1 MVGSVKRGRP
11 QMPFGHL
18 RIAARGVHM
27 RSRSLVVSMAIGA
40 IALAVASAPAG
51 AAFPGT
57 NGRVA
62 FVSNPTGDRDILTM
76 NPDGSGI
83 VNVTGDP
90 GAPGF
95 ALEPDYSP
103 DGTKIAFRAGRENAA
118 EIYTVNAD
126 GTGLTQLTF
135 NSVKDY
141 SPAWSPDGSIV
152 TFASNRNDPNCVNLF
167 GCNIDIFVMPATG
180 GSPVQV
186 TFDSGS
192 DQFPEF
198 SPDGELIAYDTDVG
212 GAYGIY
218 TVDFHT
224 LAVTKLTAD
233 SLRAGLPDWSPDG
246 TKITFSTNWYPC
258 KKPKVCKGDIHVMN
272 ADGGG
277 VTQLTH
283 KFGDNLWPA
292 WSPEGDKIVFGH
304 NNLQLKPQQI
314 YEINP
319 DGTGLTRTTHT
330 NDDSFQPDWGSG

>member
-1 MVGSVKRGRP
+1 VYPR
-11 QMPFGHL
+11 
-18 RIAARGVHM
+18 
-27 RSRSLVVSMAIGA
+27 RSKVPSRALVL
-40 IALAVASAPAG
+40 ALAISAVWAVVCAAPAS
-51 AAFPGT
+51 AAFPGP
-57 NGRVA
+57 NGRIA

-76 NPDGSGI
+76 DPDGSGI
-83 VNVTGDP
+83 VNVTGAP

-126 GTGLTQLTF
+126 GTGLAQLTF

-141 SPAWSPDGSIV
+141 SPAWSPDGSMIA
-152 TFASNRNDPNCVNLF
+152 FASNRNDPNLCVNLF

-186 TFDSGS
+186 TFGS
-192 DQFPEF
+192 SSDAFPQF
-198 SPDGELIAYDTDVG
+198 SPDGSLIAYDSDAG
-212 GAYGIY
+212 GTYAIY
-218 TVDFHT
+218 TVDLDT

-233 SLRAGLPDWSPDG
+233 SLRAGHPDWSPDG
-246 TKITFSTNWYPC
+246 TKITFTTNWYPC
-258 KKPKVCKGDIHVMN
+258 KKPKICKGDIHVMN
-272 ADGGG
+272 VNGSG
-277 VTQLTH
+277 VTQLTD

-292 WSPEGDKIVFGH
+292 WSPEGDKIIFGH

-314 YEINP
+314 YVINP
-319 DGTGLTRTTHT
+319 DGTGLTRITHT